1 MKLKYKV
8 GDVVTINPNL
18 IYGFSYLHGL
28 AEDMM
33 EYRGETCVVTNID
46 YNGYILENTDRSAP
60 PAVLGGERI
69 PFLWSEEMLEGYD
82 GFFLGNVV
90 ILPDGTQGMIASK
103 DPLDETYLVNGHLY
117 SKESLGRIDGYDYTR
132 PTVLRKYEV
141 GDFVKIAINTD
152 NEQYGRLYVSTKT
165 KCYNHRIGRV
175 ININSEH
182 IDGGEYTISV
192 DGINILCNSLM
203 IVPVKTPKLKV
214 GDKVYCDGVA
224 TVISIGEALCGL
236 LLANGKIATVPMRSL
251 EPLNE
256 KEVVLTNDIF
266 GIGNA
271 GDKVSGYYA
280 EISHRLFVQSKLSYV
295 SGILQRDE
303 FIVGG

>member
-18 IYGFSYLHGL
+18 IYGFSYLLGL
-28 AEDMM
+28 PEEMM
-33 EYRGETCVVTNID
+33 EYRGETRVITNID
-46 YNGYILENTDRSAP
+46 YNGYILENIDRF
-60 PAVLGGERI
+60 V
-69 PFLWSEEMLEGYD
+69 WSEEMLEGYD

-90 ILPDGTQGMIASK
+90 ILPDRTLGMIASK
-103 DPLDETYLVNGHLY
+103 DPLGETYMVNGHLY
-117 SKESLGRIDGYDYTR
+117 SKESLGRIDGYDYTC

-152 NEQYGRLYVSTKT
+152 NGQYGRTYVGTKT
-165 KCYNHRIGRV
+165 KYYNHRIGQV
-175 ININSEH
+175 IKINNEH
-182 IDGGEYTISV
+182 RDGGEYTISV
-192 DGINILCNSLM
+192 DGEKILCNSLM
-203 IVPVKTPKLKV
+203 IVPAETPKLKV
-214 GDKVYCDGVA
+214 GDKVYYAGVA
-224 TVISIGEALCGL
+224 TVTSISEALCGL
-236 LLANGKIATVPMRSL
+236 VLANGKTATVPMQSL
-251 EPLNE
+251 ELLNE
-256 KEVVLTNDIF
+256 KDVTLTNDIF

-303 FIVGG
+303 FIIGG

>member
-18 IYGFSYLHGL
+18 IYGFNYLHGL

-33 EYRGETCVVTNID
+33 KYLGETRVVTNVD
-46 YNGYILENTDRSAP
+46 HNGYVLENT
-60 PAVLGGERI
+60 GY
-69 PFLWSEEMLEGYD
+69 FLWAEEMLEGYD

-90 ILPDGTQGMIASK
+90 ILPDGTTGMIADK
-103 DPLDETYLVNGHLY
+103 NPLDETYVINGNLY
-117 SKESLGRIDGYDYTR
+117 SKESLGRIDGFDYTC

-152 NEQYGRLYVSTKT
+152 NEQYGRIYVNTKT
-165 KCYNHRIGRV
+165 KYYNHRIGQV
-175 ININSEH
+175 IKINSVYM
-182 IDGGEYTISV
+182 DGGEYTISI
-192 DGINILCNSLM
+192 DGEDVLCNSLM
-203 IVPVKTPKLKV
+203 IVPVETPKLKV
-214 GDKVYCDGVA
+214 GDKVYYAGVA
-224 TVISIGEALCGL
+224 TVISISEALCGL
-236 LLANGKIATVPMRSL
+236 VLANGKTVTVPMRSL
-251 EPLNE
+251 ELLNE
-256 KEVVLTNDIF
+256 KEVTLTNDIF